1 MKGFSLLELLLVI
14 TALVALFTVVTWTL
28 DPLGLFRRFED
39 ADRESDLVNLENAL
53 YSYFQDNRGYPE
65 NLTNNFQEICDSNSN
80 PTDCTDISVLTPE
93 YLREIPQDDSLD
105 NGTGYLVKIHS
116 DNSFPTLCAREA
128 ALGPIFV
135 NPEQEPGNSYP
146 CQEE

>member
-1 MKGFSLLELLLVI
+1 MKGFSLFELLLVI
-14 TALVALFTVVTWTL
+14 AAIVTLFTIVSWTL

-39 ADRESDLVNLENAL
+39 ADRESDLVNLESAL
-53 YSYFQDNRGYPE
+53 YGYFQDNRDYPE
-65 NLTNNFQEICDSNSN
+65 DLTTGNFQEICKEDQPSGCVDLSLL
-80 PTDCTDISVLTPE
+80 VPE

-146 CQEE
+146 CQE